1 MKKEKRKKLDIS
13 SLRKL
18 YKYVRPYKTRFYIGL
33 VFLLLTS
40 IAALIFPK
48 LVGDLVDGSNISD
61 SKINTIAIYLLIL
74 FSAQAVFSYFR
85 IVLFVNVAEKALAK
99 LRQDTFN
106 HIIRLPVNFFSKNKV
121 GELNSRISTDIT
133 LLQETFT
140 TTFAEIIR
148 QLIII
153 IGGIIFL
160 SFISIKLTLFM
171 LAVIPVIMLFAV
183 FFGKKIKG
191 YSKKVQ
197 QEIAESNNIVEETL
211 QGIRVVKSFTNE
223 AFESLKYK
231 EKTDKVSKTAIIGGK
246 YRGAFASFIILCVF
260 GAIISVIWFG
270 TKQVHSESLKM
281 GELFSF
287 IIYTVF
293 IGASVG
299 GLADLYSKMQKAIG
313 ASEDLLE
320 IHEMAGENITEGKD
334 KNVINGD
341 IKFKNVCFSYE
352 NRSENLV
359 LDSINF
365 SVNKSENIAIVGPSG
380 AGKSTVTS
388 LILNFHEITDGEILI
403 DNKSISEYNVNYLRS
418 QIGIVPQ
425 DTFLFGGTI
434 EENIA
439 YGKNGATKEE
449 IIDAAEK
456 ANAHHFIS
464 DFEEGY
470 DTLVGERGVQLSG
483 GQRQRI
489 AIARTIL
496 KNPAILILDEAT
508 SSLDSESEQQVQLA
522 ISELMKNRTTI
533 VIAHRLSTIKNADK
547 ILVLDKGR
555 IVEEGS
561 HEHLISLENGIYKK
575 LSNLQNFNS

>member
-1 MKKEKRKKLDIS
+1 MKKEKRKKLNIS

-18 YKYVRPYKTRFYIGL
+18 YKYVKPYKTRFYIGL

-211 QGIRVVKSFTNE
+211 QGI
-223 AFESLKYK
+223 
-231 EKTDKVSKTAIIGGK
+231 
-246 YRGAFASFIILCVF
+246 
-260 GAIISVIWFG
+260 
-270 TKQVHSESLKM
+270 
-281 GELFSF
+281 
-287 IIYTVF
+287 
-293 IGASVG
+293 
-299 GLADLYSKMQKAIG
+299 
-313 ASEDLLE
+313 
-320 IHEMAGENITEGKD
+320 
-334 KNVINGD
+334 
-341 IKFKNVCFSYE
+341 
-352 NRSENLV
+352 
-359 LDSINF
+359 
-365 SVNKSENIAIVGPSG
+365 
-380 AGKSTVTS
+380 
-388 LILNFHEITDGEILI
+388 
-403 DNKSISEYNVNYLRS
+403 
-418 QIGIVPQ
+418 
-425 DTFLFGGTI
+425 
-434 EENIA
+434 
-439 YGKNGATKEE
+439 
-449 IIDAAEK
+449 
-456 ANAHHFIS
+456 
-464 DFEEGY
+464 
-470 DTLVGERGVQLSG
+470 
-483 GQRQRI
+483 
-489 AIARTIL
+489 
-496 KNPAILILDEAT
+496 
-508 SSLDSESEQQVQLA
+508 
-522 ISELMKNRTTI
+522 
-533 VIAHRLSTIKNADK
+533 
-547 ILVLDKGR
+547 
-555 IVEEGS
+555 
-561 HEHLISLENGIYKK
+561 
-575 LSNLQNFNS
+575 